1 MYIRTKDG
9 VYEVSEYEPSEYTT
23 LISNPVKAF
32 DVKVTTRTSNGS
44 SIRIVYGS
52 EVISQSESIEEL
64 CDEFVVFDKEQPNG
78 KLLYYK
84 GFENLKKEF
93 IDFEKDKEKVVV
105 YGAIWT
111 DKGLI
116 YVAKMNDKGELE
128 LIWN

>member
-9 VYEVSEYEPSEYTT
+9 VYEVLSEYPEPENTT

-44 SIRIVYGS
+44 SIRSVYGS

-64 CDEFVVFDKEQPNG
+64 CDEFVVIRDNTKINQLVRTDDINYLKEMMKEDKRIIAI
-78 KLLYYK
+78 K
-84 GFENLKKEF
+84 
-93 IDFEKDKEKVVV
+93 
-105 YGAIWT
+105 GAIWS

-116 YVAKMNDKGELE
+116 YVAKMNDKGKLE
-128 LIWN
+128 LI

>member
-9 VYEVSEYEPSEYTT
+9 IYEVLSEYPEPENTT

-64 CDEFVVFDKEQPNG
+64 CDEFVVIRDNTKINQLVRTDNIKYLKDMTKDDKRIIAV
-78 KLLYYK
+78 K
-84 GFENLKKEF
+84 GA
-93 IDFEKDKEKVVV
+93 V
-105 YGAIWT
+105 WT
-111 DKGLI
+111 DWGLK
-116 YVAKMNDKGELE
+116 YLANVNKDGGLE
-128 LIWN
+128 LVCT